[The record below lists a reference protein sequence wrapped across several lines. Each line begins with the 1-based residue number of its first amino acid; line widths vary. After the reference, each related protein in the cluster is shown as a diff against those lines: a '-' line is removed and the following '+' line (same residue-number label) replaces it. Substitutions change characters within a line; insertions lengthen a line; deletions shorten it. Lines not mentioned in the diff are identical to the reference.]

1 MCNGY
6 STYNTTMSFIVSLPL
21 PSDMRVSGLWSN
33 SIALS
38 DASKAHLTA
47 PGSSLIAASPLIA
60 VSPRCVQRQCNVA
73 GLLGRQEKRDR
84 WEAKKRSQVS
94 GKIRRN
100 QSSTVVDARR
110 DRVSL
115 F

>member
-73 GLLGRQEKRDR
+73 GLLGRQEKGR